1 MFSRSQSEPD
11 GALPAGAPQGPAEPA
26 VTGGDAAR
34 AFDQVLSELQP
45 PGTPSTETGVAGVS
59 ASATEHAATL
69 RATRDAHQ
77 EAQAMLAMANEAR
90 RQASEEA
97 ERIVLEARDAADR
110 SRQEVSGWAAAQ
122 RAKVDALAADLVASA
137 NKDADA
143 IRAEALRTSMAE
155 AEETAR
161 LHIAAA
167 ADQAQRDSDEIR
179 GQARNVL
186 QRAIELSEE
195 SAEAIGDLSS
205 TVSDILSRLQD
216 VRGSMTQLL
225 ADNPRSDAFDE
236 PAPLGDEP
244 APLGDEPA
252 LLGDEDA
259 LPGDED
265 ALAGDEDALAG
276 DEDAPLGDDVADDEV
291 GDIAPSEE
299 ELLVMRGESLA
310 DDEPLDRQLGS
321 MFRRHGRRGD

>member
-1 MFSRSQSEPD
+1 MFSRSQSEAE
-11 GALPAGAPQGPAEPA
+11 GAESTA
-26 VTGGDAAR
+26 TGGEAAR

-45 PGTPSTETGVAGVS
+45 AGAPAPETGVAGVS

-110 SRQEVSGWAAAQ
+110 SRSEVSGWAAAQ

-161 LHIAAA
+161 LHIADA
-167 ADQAQRDSDEIR
+167 ADRAQRDAEEIR

-195 SAEAIGDLSS
+195 SAEAIGDLTS
-205 TVSDILSRLQD
+205 TVSDILARLQD

-225 ADNPRSDAFDE
+225 DENPRSAAFDE
-236 PAPLGDEP
+236 PDEP
-244 APLGDEPA
+244 
-252 LLGDEDA
+252 
-259 LPGDED
+259 
-265 ALAGDEDALAG
+265 
-276 DEDAPLGDDVADDEV
+276 DEDAPDAAEDAADTDEVAADTDEVAVDGDEGAAEGDEGAPDADDLAADDPDEL

-299 ELLVMRGESLA
+299 ELLVMRGESSA
-310 DDEPLDRQLGS
+310 EEEPLDRQLGS